1 MNSNSNLINTLVEL
15 GAGIFSGFLI
25 ELLIDI
31 VALIILFVAI
41 GFTFIFYAFM
51 TPAIAQNPDRAFWGA
66 FLLFYSP
73 FWLIKL
79 GTWFWSSLIF
89 AKIGSYQLGFGSIYI
104 TTARIIGFYALVW
117 WAIVNASLWQ
127 SLFVEVSPIKSF
139 LEKMPPPLS
148 VLIYGLIAKQ

>member
-15 GAGIFSGFLI
+15 SAVFFSGFLI
-25 ELLIDI
+25 EILIDI
-31 VALIILFVAI
+31 VSLIILYFSIGLVFVS
-41 GFTFIFYAFM
+41 YPFM
-51 TPAIAQNPDRAFWGA
+51 TPGIAQNPESSFWETFFG
-66 FLLFYSP
+66 FYSP
-73 FWLIKL
+73 FWLFKL
-79 GTWFWSSLIF
+79 GIWLESSFRL
-89 AKIGSYQLGFGSIYI
+89 AKIGSCQFGFGSIYI

-117 WAIVNASLWQ
+117 WTMTYASLWQ

>member
-15 GAGIFSGFLI
+15 SAGIFSGFLI
-25 ELLIDI
+25 EILIDI
-31 VALIILFVAI
+31 VSLIMLYFAI
-41 GFTFIFYAFM
+41 GLVFVLYPFM
-51 TPAIAQNPDRAFWGA
+51 TPGIAQNPESSFWKTFFG
-66 FLLFYSP
+66 LYSQ

-79 GTWFWSSLIF
+79 GTWLGSSFIF
-89 AKIGSYQLGFGSIYI
+89 SKIGSYQFGFGSIYI

-117 WAIVNASLWQ
+117 WTITYASLWQ